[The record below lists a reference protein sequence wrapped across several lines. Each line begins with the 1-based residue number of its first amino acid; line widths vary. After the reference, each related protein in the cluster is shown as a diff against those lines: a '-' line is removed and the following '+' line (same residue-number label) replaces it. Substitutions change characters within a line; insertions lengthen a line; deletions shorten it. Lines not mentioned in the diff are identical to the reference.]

1 MQRRILRNKL
11 FLCSSLIAMA
21 GQAVAPAAMAGEVPL
36 GTNDLN
42 TKTPIKHVIVIYGEN
57 RSFDH
62 VFGIYRALSGESV
75 MNILSEGVVN
85 DDGMPGP
92 NFAKATQ
99 YQADG
104 TGSFSISPPKAP
116 PGNKRSM
123 SMEVMP

>member
-1 MQRRILRNKL
+1 
-11 FLCSSLIAMA
+11 
-21 GQAVAPAAMAGEVPL
+21 
-36 GTNDLN
+36 
-42 TKTPIKHVIVIYGEN
+42 
-57 RSFDH
+57 
-62 VFGIYRALSGESV
+62 

-104 TGSFSISPPKAP
+104 TGSFSISPPKDP